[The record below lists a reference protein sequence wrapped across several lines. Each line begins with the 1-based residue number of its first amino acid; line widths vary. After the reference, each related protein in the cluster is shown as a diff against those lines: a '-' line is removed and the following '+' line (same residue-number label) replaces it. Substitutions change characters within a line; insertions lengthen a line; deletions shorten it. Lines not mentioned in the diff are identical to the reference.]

1 MAKYFD
7 NTITGTSTP
16 NFKLYIQSL
25 GQTIHIAGILLKISY
40 KIIILDTSPSP
51 TSPFT
56 LTNYGINCADNRP
69 CNLGASCITSTCNSK

>member
-1 MAKYFD
+1 MVGRTTPLYNVNVLAKYFD

-40 KIIILDTSPSP
+40 KIII
-51 TSPFT
+51 
-56 LTNYGINCADNRP
+56 
-69 CNLGASCITSTCNSK
+69 